1 MQLAITIAI
10 ISICALM
17 VGRGLLRA
25 VFPSLIT
32 GKRSSSCGCSGG
44 CPALRKPE
52 DLKPVT
58 VPVGTG
64 SQGHR
69 PAA

>member
-1 MQLAITIAI
+1 MQLGITIAI
-10 ISICALM
+10 VTICALM

-32 GKRSSSCGCSGG
+32 GRRSSSCGCSGG

-58 VPVGTG
+58 VPAGPG
-64 SQGHR
+64 PQGRR